1 MSGILLAY
9 SVFVLGNPPSPG
21 LIVDEASADAGV
33 ALEEKAEESEP
44 APLEERPIAYVIS
57 EGQALTTEGPMYMG
71 PGIYMNHPAR
81 IQLLEHVARQES
93 LIDGLRTGLE
103 GAVDLLKQEEAAKER
118 SQLERNICLGVGGAL
133 ALTVIGLLLFRR

>member
-21 LIVDEASADAGV
+21 LIEVEADAGV
-33 ALEEKAEESEP
+33 EVEEQAEESES

-71 PGIYMNHPAR
+71 PGLYLNHVAR
-81 IQLLEHVARQES
+81 IQMLQHFAAQAQT
-93 LIDGLRTGLE
+93 I
-103 GAVDLLKQEEAAKER
+103 EAAAMQIEALAEMNQTKTEMLAQ
-118 SQLERNICLGVGGAL
+118 SNLQRNICLGVGGAL